1 MSILVVVPFKP
12 ILIEA
17 TQMLDVEPQ
26 FNIVGKG
33 LGHTMKFMCHI
44 SFRGGTYS
52 NFSSNWENSKKEVEH
67 MVTYFCLTYWIK
79 QG

>member
-1 MSILVVVPFKP
+1 MSISVVVPFMP

-17 TQMLDVEPQ
+17 AQMLDVEPQ

-44 SFRGGTYS
+44 SLKEGMYS
-52 NFSSNWENSKKEVEH
+52 NFSSSWERHTLV
-67 MVTYFCLTYWIK
+67 
-79 QG
+79 